1 MRRTVGVIALMLAV
15 LSLAAWGESNDQF
28 TPVVVSPLL
37 HKTQRVLGTDGQDHV
52 VYELTLTN
60 TSHVTATL
68 KKIEILDARDPS
80 VALDAYEGDTLLARL
95 FRWENQRAETPQL
108 NFDETRLFLIH
119 LVLDPD
125 VPMPHQLVHRIEVLG
140 ATGPGDPTPVLQTY
154 TVAAVRVRSSIPA
167 IGPPLAGNGWV
178 AINGCCEAT
187 GVHRSTG
194 LPINGQFYYAQRYAI
209 DWMRLDDKGR
219 LVHGDPADVHS
230 YTSYGADIIAV
241 ADGTIVAMRDD
252 LEDQVPPNLP
262 DPKTITAQTL
272 LGNHVIQDIGDGFFA
287 FYAHLK
293 QGSVTV
299 APGDAVRR
307 GQVVGKLG
315 NSGNTSAPHLHF
327 HIMAGRSAI
336 ASNGLPYVIDGFT
349 LAGQIPPD
357 AFTGVEGT
365 WNEFLFPQPSAVDHQ
380 FPLDMAIVN
389 FTP

>member
-1 MRRTVGVIALMLAV
+1 MRRTVGLIALMLTV
-15 LSLAAWGESNDQF
+15 LSLAGGGESNDQF
-28 TPVVVSPLL
+28 TPVVVSPFLQ
-37 HKTQRVLGTDGQDHV
+37 KTHRVLGTDGQDHV

-60 TSHVTATL
+60 TSHETATL

-80 VALDAYEGDTLLARL
+80 RVLGTYESETLLARL
-95 FRWENQRAETPQL
+95 FMWDNKRAETPQI

-119 LVLDPD
+119 LALDPE
-125 VPMPHQLVHRIEVLG
+125 VPMPQQLVHRLEVLG
-140 ATGPGDPTPVLQTY
+140 ATGPGDLTPILHTY
-154 TVAAVRVRSSIPA
+154 TVAPTLLRSKLPV
-167 IGPPLAGNGWV
+167 IGPPLAGKGWV

-187 GVHRSTG
+187 GMHRSTG

-219 LVHGDPADVHS
+219 FVHGDPTDVHS
-230 YTSYGADIIAV
+230 YTSYGVDIIAV

-252 LEDQVPPNLP
+252 LEDQEPPNLP

-287 FYAHLK
+287 FYAHMK
-293 QGSVTV
+293 KGSVTV

-327 HIMAGRSAI
+327 HIMAGSSAI

-349 LAGQIPPD
+349 LAGQILPD
-357 AFTGVEGT
+357 AFTGVEGI
-365 WNEFLFPQPSAVDHQ
+365 WNEFLFPQPNAVDHQ